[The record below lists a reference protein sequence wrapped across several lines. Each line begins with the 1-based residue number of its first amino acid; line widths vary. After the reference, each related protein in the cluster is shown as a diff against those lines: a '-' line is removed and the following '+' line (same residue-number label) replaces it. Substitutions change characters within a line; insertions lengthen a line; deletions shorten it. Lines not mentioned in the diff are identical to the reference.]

1 MNVFLKI
8 KKSNLDAIK
17 AGTKRTEWREP
28 SVYNK
33 KLLFKK
39 RELDG
44 KLDGNSDIKT
54 ITFVN
59 GYSKD
64 AEKLIIEVKQI
75 RLVKFSRNIE
85 IPEDNFKAVEGQF
98 AIEISLGS
106 IVNN

>member
-1 MNVFLKI
+1 MNVNLKI
-8 KKSNLDAIK
+8 KKVNLEAIK
-17 AGTKRTEWREP
+17 AGTKKTEWREP
-28 SVYNK
+28 SVFNK

-39 RELDG
+39 RESDG
-44 KLDGNSDIKT
+44 KLDGNLDIKT

-64 AEKLIIEVKQI
+64 AEKLKIEVKQI
-75 RLVKFSRNIE
+75 RLVRFSRNIE